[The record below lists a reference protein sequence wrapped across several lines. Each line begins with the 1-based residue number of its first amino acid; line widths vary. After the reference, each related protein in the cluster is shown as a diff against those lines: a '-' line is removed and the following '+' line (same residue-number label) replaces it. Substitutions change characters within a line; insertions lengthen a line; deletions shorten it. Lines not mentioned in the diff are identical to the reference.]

1 MLDSVHRESSVAPA
15 RHDRPRAVG
24 ILAVQGDF
32 ALHARMLDRVGAP
45 WLLVKHAS
53 DLNEAGALIMPGGE
67 STTMLKFF
75 EGENLG
81 PALLDFAAAGK
92 LIFGTCAGAILLAKE
107 VLNPPQSHLGLIDIT
122 VERNAY
128 GRQIDSAIRQGV
140 LMNGASGET
149 GKGQAGERHDEVL
162 RDCHSRE
169 SGSLEGPGERGR
181 PIEMVFIRAPIIR
194 RIGDGVRVLGRA
206 EGLPVLVEQSNI
218 LVATFHPEL
227 SDDETIHRYFLSKA
241 LHEGGRLRSF

>member
-1 MLDSVHRESSVAPA
+1 MTKDRQPA
-15 RHDRPRAVG
+15 G

-32 ALHARMLDRVGAP
+32 ALHAKMLDRIGAP

-53 DLNEAGALIMPGGE
+53 DLNKVALLIMPGGE

-81 PALLDFAAAGK
+81 PAILDFAASGK
-92 LIFGTCAGAILLAKE
+92 PIFGTCAGAILLAKE
-107 VLNPPQSHLGLIDIT
+107 VLNPTQSHLGLIDIT

-140 LMNGASGET
+140 LMNGASSDPAKAQSGDPVN
-149 GKGQAGERHDEVL
+149 AVL
-162 RDCHSRE
+162 RECDSRE
-169 SGSLEGPGERGR
+169 SGNPESRGEHGR

-194 RIGDGVRVLGRA
+194 RVGDGVRVLGRA
-206 EGLPVLVEQSNI
+206 EGLPVLVEQGNI

-227 SDDETIHRYFLSKA
+227 TEDETIHRYFLEK
-241 LHEGGRLRSF
+241 